1 MEQKNQL
8 SLGNC
13 TKERCLRCDFGY
25 ILKDFVKPIMQ
36 CLTNDIK
43 DYYMRLLVTKCLNQ
57 SVLMAY
63 FMLGKKGIKLADACD
78 TTKVQQRHEAGE
90 DSNAILLESLKKD
103 LLYKRCKY
111 RYLYYILMTDA
122 EFPHDDG
129 NARNFPGHVFII
141 EKIPNLNGDPT
152 FMFHQAYI
160 NAYDYKGHIKRNNNS
175 LSMSYKQISDM
186 VEQINYVLLSPKWD
200 SESVKYWKKI
210 TFVNTSNMLGAN
222 SGGKMFLCYRKAR
235 ITDCVNRLETYTT
248 KKLQDISKLKVSE
261 LNNIYGDNSLY
272 DQDQGPL
279 TNAEMK
285 KNLEKLLQM
294 IKNNT
299 SKIPIASLS

>member
-90 DSNAILLESLKKD
+90 DSNAILLESLKK
-103 LLYKRCKY
+103 
-111 RYLYYILMTDA
+111 
-122 EFPHDDG
+122 
-129 NARNFPGHVFII
+129 N
-141 EKIPNLNGDPT
+141 
-152 FMFHQAYI
+152 
-160 NAYDYKGHIKRNNNS
+160 
-175 LSMSYKQISDM
+175 
-186 VEQINYVLLSPKWD
+186 
-200 SESVKYWKKI
+200 
-210 TFVNTSNMLGAN
+210 
-222 SGGKMFLCYRKAR
+222 
-235 ITDCVNRLETYTT
+235 
-248 KKLQDISKLKVSE
+248 
-261 LNNIYGDNSLY
+261 
-272 DQDQGPL
+272 
-279 TNAEMK
+279 
-285 KNLEKLLQM
+285 
-294 IKNNT
+294 
-299 SKIPIASLS
+299 